1 MYTEK
6 NIFDKKPLPPPP
18 TGKYFFCNIDTY
30 TCILTSIVPNIDS
43 KYIFIKNIIKT
54 RFYTKNDLDKF
65 IGSTSQINF
74 T

>member
-1 MYTEK
+1 MYAKK

-18 TGKYFFCNIDTY
+18 TGKNIFCNIDTY
-30 TCILTSIVPNIDS
+30 TRILTSIVPNIDS